1 MSRIILDL
9 ASNYSRGSHEIGEAR
24 GRSVGQALFED
35 SRSDTRHTFYMRVE
49 EGGHVSPA
57 SSYSLGLVKVKDG
70 KRQRGTVAY
79 LKKHIAMI
87 IK

>member
-1 MSRIILDL
+1 MACRNEDDY
-9 ASNYSRGSHEIGEAR
+9 NDTEQR
-24 GRSVGQALFED
+24 ALH
-35 SRSDTRHTFYMRVE
+35 SDF
-49 EGGHVSPA
+49 
-57 SSYSLGLVKVKDG
+57 KDG